1 METPLGDV
9 PAAIVAGDVNAPVAT
24 SIVNVDT
31 LSLLPFVTYKKF
43 PLGETVT
50 ALGVVPAA
58 KGEPA
63 TGVSAPV
70 PAVIV

>member
-9 PAAIVAGDVNAPVAT
+9 SAAIVAGDVNAPVP
-24 SIVNVDT
+24 SIVNIDT
-31 LSLLPFVTYKKF
+31 LLLLPFVTYKKF
-43 PLGETVT
+43 PLGEIVT